1 MPSAAACPQQ
11 SNYQDPEIRAD
22 AAVHVVGITAVLAG
36 IAYLTTNLD
45 AASPAATIGVVIYML
60 SLVASFSISAAYNLW
75 PRTPMKPVLRRLDH
89 STIYLFIA
97 GTYTPFIIRAG
108 GEAWILFAVV
118 WISAAIGI
126 FIKMSRPGRYEALS
140 VASYLVLG
148 WSGAALYGSFAA
160 AFSSSVLLMIGIGG
174 LAFTVGVI
182 FYAWRGLKYQNA
194 IWHCFV
200 LAGAICHYDAVLRAF
215 AFVQHGA

>member
-1 MPSAAACPQQ
+1 MPSAAASPQQ
-11 SNYQDPEIRAD
+11 IAYDDQEIRAD
-22 AAVHVVGITAVLAG
+22 AAVHAVGIVAVLAG
-36 IAYLTTNLD
+36 VAYLTTNLNLH
-45 AASPAATIGVVIYML
+45 SPEMVAGVAIYML
-60 SLVASFSISAAYNLW
+60 SLVASFCVSAAYNLW
-75 PRTPMKPVLRRLDH
+75 PRTPTKWLLRRLDH

-126 FIKMSRPGRYEALS
+126 FIKICRPGRYEALS
-140 VASYLVLG
+140 VGSYPVLG

-160 AFSSSVLLMIGIGG
+160 AFSPSVLMMIGIGG
-174 LAFTVGVI
+174 LAFTIGVI
-182 FYAWRGLKYQNA
+182 FYAWQGLKYQNA

-200 LAGAICHYDAVLRAF
+200 LAGAICHYDAVLNAF
-215 AFVQHGA
+215 TFA